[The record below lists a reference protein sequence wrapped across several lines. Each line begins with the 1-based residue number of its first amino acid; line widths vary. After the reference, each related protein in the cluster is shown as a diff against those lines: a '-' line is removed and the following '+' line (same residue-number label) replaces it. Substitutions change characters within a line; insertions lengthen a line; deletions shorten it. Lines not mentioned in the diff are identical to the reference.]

1 MSEKYK
7 IHITFSAKDDFKAIP
22 YKADRR
28 SLCGVAL
35 IKFLMS
41 FLQAA
46 V

>member
-35 IKFLMS
+35 KAYTLIL
-41 FLQAA
+41 L
-46 V
+46 